1 MPGHITRQ
9 NYNSKR
15 YMYPYIHSS
24 TIHNNQDVETIKV
37 STDRGMG
44 KECAVHIYSG
54 IFLNHKKNEIMSVA
68 AT

>member
-1 MPGHITRQ
+1 
-9 NYNSKR
+9 
-15 YMYPYIHSS
+15 MYPYIHSS

-37 STDRGMG
+37 PTDRGMG

-54 IFLNHKKNEIMSVA
+54 IFLNHKKNEIMLVA